1 MWKSIILKIDL
12 TIQISLNFNWMVLI
26 KLLLNNR
33 DFGINQNPL
42 LDIF

>member
-33 DFGINQNPL
+33 DFGINPL